1 MKSIVSYN
9 YQFFSILTFIPKK
22 WGEITSLEKWERILT
37 NVWWQKPI
45 QTCCP
50 FAEQAELLR
59 SEIFQSTFHFHL
71 TKNILNGQFSGNFS
85 GQFFYDFLAF
95 YSMPRIFTRCTLL
108 IQQDLNLKSFQQFWA
123 NQYMK
128 NYHALFTSELWML
141 WQGEKSNWHTCDNNK
156 RWIQKRTSFLEPSY
170 ISS

>member
-1 MKSIVSYN
+1 MV
-9 YQFFSILTFIPKK
+9 KK
-22 WGEITSLEKWERILT
+22 TYSNLLSLCRTTGASKIRNLPVNIY
-37 NVWWQKPI
+37 
-45 QTCCP
+45 
-50 FAEQAELLR
+50 
-59 SEIFQSTFHFHL
+59 FHL
-71 TKNILNGQFSGNFS
+71 TENILNGQFSGNFS

>member
-1 MKSIVSYN
+1 MFGDKNLFKLAVPLQNKRS
-9 YQFFSILTFIPKK
+9 FLDPKFSSQHFIF
-22 WGEITSLEKWERILT
+22 I
-37 NVWWQKPI
+37 WQ
-45 QTCCP
+45 
-50 FAEQAELLR
+50 
-59 SEIFQSTFHFHL
+59 
-71 TKNILNGQFSGNFS
+71 KNILNGQFSGNFS